1 MADILIETRRGWL
14 GADRAAFLDAVGGA
28 VAAALAPA
36 DAAPAVR
43 LLEYE
48 KDCFASPVP
57 GRIVFTRIE
66 VAFAASGREGEAADL
81 RRAVLAAVEGFGLS
95 PPDVRIVLL
104 AAGTRAA
111 L

>member
-1 MADILIETRRGWL
+1 MADILIETGRGWL

-36 DAAPAVR
+36 EAAPAVR

-48 KDCFASPVP
+48 EDCFAPPLP
-57 GRIVFTRIE
+57 GRTVFTRIE
-66 VAFAASGREGEAADL
+66 IAFAASGREGEAADL
-81 RRAVLAAVEGFGLS
+81 RHAVMAAVKGFGLA

-104 AAGTRAA
+104 AAGTRAV